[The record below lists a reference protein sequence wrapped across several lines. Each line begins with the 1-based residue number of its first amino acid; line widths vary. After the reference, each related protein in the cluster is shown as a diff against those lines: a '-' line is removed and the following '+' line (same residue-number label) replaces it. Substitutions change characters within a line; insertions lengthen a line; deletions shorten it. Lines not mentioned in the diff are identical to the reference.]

1 MLSELIITKKGL
13 ALLSKITTNTL
24 VLTYMG
30 IGDGEK
36 EISEDIARLG
46 NERIKKEI
54 EFVEKQNT
62 AIVAR
67 TTITN
72 QNLEEG
78 FYIKAAGIYALDP
91 DEGEILYAYTSVNGT
106 EADYFSPGTG
116 SVILR
121 EIIQLA
127 IGFGNASKVELTID
141 PASVYITASEFDNL
155 KSIVETKS
163 NKEHLI
169 ANGVDLFEFI
179 ESLTDDQLPPNSTVT
194 IRAFNCI
201 NSPVDGYPNVVDPTS
216 SNGGDFII
224 DVTRL
229 ENKDW
234 YILFAKEVTTHRTF
248 RGHKFNNTWQPWL
261 PIDTYFR
268 LPNSTNILGFV
279 LSEKLANDDRILYRL
294 GNGKGVPTLLGYSE
308 ADNDFYYKCYK
319 TGNNYIKL
327 EALDVRSNREF
338 YNTCTNGVWTGWVEN
353 VKSTTYGI
361 LTLPRLRGG
370 QVDSSGTLEIIPE
383 STSTA
388 MSGNMFIDVY
398 SNRIRFHESTNSM
411 RGGYLDITSC
421 KAGANSKLL
430 TDSNVAVQS
439 TAPTSPSVGDV
450 WIW

>member
-1 MLSELIITKKGL
+1 MLSKLIITKKGL

-30 IGDGEK
+30 IGDGDK
-36 EISEDIARLG
+36 EISEDIESLE

-54 EFVEKQNT
+54 EFVEKQDN

-78 FYIKAAGIYALDP
+78 FYIKEAGIYALDP

-127 IGFGNASKVELTID
+127 IGFGNASKVELIID
-141 PASVYITASEFDNL
+141 PTSIYITASEFDNL
-155 KSIVETKS
+155 KNIVETKS
-163 NKEHLI
+163 NKKHLI
-169 ANGVDLFEFI
+169 VNGEDLFEFI

-201 NSPVDGYPNVVDPTS
+201 NSPVEGYPNVVDPTL

-268 LPNSTNILGFV
+268 LPNSTNILEFV
-279 LSEKLANDDRILYRL
+279 LSEKLANDGRALYRL
-294 GNGKGVPTLLGYSE
+294 GNGKGVPSNLGYSD
-308 ADNDFYYKCYK
+308 ADNDFYYNCYK

-338 YNTCTNGVWTGWVEN
+338 HNTCINGLWNGWCEN
-353 VKSTTYGI
+353 VKTDTGGCIYARREQGGAQSAEGGQITFEHATTSTLGGDFSIDILGNYMRFFGGSSGKGAFLDINTCSPNVGDRI
-361 LTLPRLRGG
+361 LT
-370 QVDSSGTLEIIPE
+370 
-383 STSTA
+383 
-388 MSGNMFIDVY
+388 
-398 SNRIRFHESTNSM
+398 
-411 RGGYLDITSC
+411 
-421 KAGANSKLL
+421 SK
-430 TDSNVAVQS
+430 NVAV
-439 TAPTSPSVGDV
+439 TASAPSSPIAGDL

>member
-30 IGDGEK
+30 IGDGDK

-54 EFVEKQNT
+54 EFVEKQNN

-78 FYIKAAGIYALDP
+78 FYIKEAGIYALDP

-127 IGFGNASKVELTID
+127 IGFGNASKVELIID
-141 PASVYITASEFDNL
+141 PTSIYITASEFDNL
-155 KSIVETKS
+155 KNIVETKS
-163 NKEHLI
+163 NKKHLI
-169 ANGVDLFEFI
+169 VNGEDLFEFI

-201 NSPVDGYPNVVDPTS
+201 NSPVDGYPNIVDPAL

-234 YILFAKEVTTHRTF
+234 YILLAEEVTTHRTF

-261 PIDTYFR
+261 PIDSYFR

-279 LSEKLANDDRILYRL
+279 LSEKLANDDRVLYRL

-308 ADNDFYYKCYK
+308 SDNDFYYNCYK

-338 YNTCTNGVWTGWVEN
+338 HNTCVNGVWNGWIEDI
-353 VKSTTYGI
+353 KSNKYGV
-361 LTLPRLRGG
+361 LFLPKLRGG
-370 QVDSSGTLEIIPE
+370 QIDSSGMLEIATE
-383 STSTA
+383 STSTS
-388 MSGNMFIDVY
+388 MSGNMVVDVY
-398 SNRIRFHESTNSM
+398 SNSIRFHESTNSL
-411 RGGYLDITSC
+411 RGAYLDVTKC
-421 KAGANSKLL
+421 KSTANSKIL

-439 TAPTSPSVGDV
+439 TAPTSPSVGDI

>member
-24 VLTYMG
+24 VLTNMG
-30 IGDGEK
+30 IGDGDK
-36 EISEDIARLG
+36 EISEDITRLE

-54 EFVEKQNT
+54 EFVEKQNN

-78 FYIKAAGIYALDP
+78 FYIKEAGIYALDP
-91 DEGEILYAYTSVNGT
+91 DEGEILYAYSSVNGT

-127 IGFGNASKVELTID
+127 IGFGNASKVELIID
-141 PASVYITASEFDNL
+141 PTSIYITASEFDNL
-155 KSIVETKS
+155 KNIVETKS
-163 NKEHLI
+163 NKKHLI
-169 ANGVDLFEFI
+169 VNGEDLFEFI

-201 NSPVDGYPNVVDPTS
+201 NSPIDGYPSVVDPAL

-224 DVTRL
+224 EVTRL

-234 YILFAKEVTTHRTF
+234 YILFAEEVTTHRTF

-261 PIDTYFR
+261 PIDNYFR
-268 LPNSTNILGFV
+268 LPNSTNILNFV
-279 LSEKLANDDRILYRL
+279 LSEKLANDDRVVYRL
-294 GNGKGVPTLLGYSE
+294 GNGKGVPTNFGYSE
-308 ADNDFYYKCYK
+308 ADNDFYYVCYK

-327 EALDVRSNREF
+327 EALDVRDNREF
-338 YNTCTNGVWTGWVEN
+338 RNTCINGVWTGWVEN
-353 VKSTTYGI
+353 VHTNSQGHILARREQGGTQSSEGGQIALEKPLTTNLANDVMVDILNDAIRFFEGGGSYRGAYLSITNCSANSGDKI
-361 LTLPRLRGG
+361 LT
-370 QVDSSGTLEIIPE
+370 
-383 STSTA
+383 
-388 MSGNMFIDVY
+388 
-398 SNRIRFHESTNSM
+398 
-411 RGGYLDITSC
+411 
-421 KAGANSKLL
+421 SK
-430 TDSNVAVQS
+430 NVAVQS
-439 TAPTSPSVGDV
+439 TAPTSPSVGDI